1 MRRCGGIFSAMSLL
15 AITPHTVEKLD
26 GTHEQIE
33 VALLSIKKLYLFA
46 QKIADTDGVG
56 LVTLATGKSEEWVD
70 SLTPASYGELHK
82 KIIELNFPRAAAIA
96 KGDPRTAAKLMP
108 FIQEMQLLAVIAG
121 SVGNSSPAS
130 SPAPASLESKVDAAS
145 ESSTSAPST

>member
-1 MRRCGGIFSAMSLL
+1 MSLL

-70 SLTPASYGELHK
+70 SLTPTSYGELHK
-82 KIIELNFPRAAAIA
+82 KIIELNFPRAGEIA
-96 KGDPRTAAKLMP
+96 KGDPRLAALLMP
-108 FIQEMQLLAVIAG
+108 FIQETQVLMVMAASAG
-121 SVGNSSPAS
+121 MNLPGL
-130 SPAPASLESKVDAAS
+130 SPAPAPSESKVDAAS